1 MDDYHKFS
9 NAHEADIKEWHHYWL
24 PNYFSIIKG
33 RLVANIIRA
42 GVGPSMH
49 GVDGSSLTH
58 DMNSFRF

>member
-9 NAHEADIKEWHHYWL
+9 NAHEADIKEWHHYRL

-33 RLVANIIRA
+33 RLVANIIGV

-49 GVDGSSLTH
+49 GVGGSSSTH